1 MFANQIKA
9 GILGATGY
17 AGAELTRI
25 LLGHSK
31 IQTLFLSS
39 VSFQGQTMEAVYPS
53 LLNCGSPKSPIF
65 GTPMMLETAESV
77 IEKSDVIF
85 SCLPHGHAEKAGEVC
100 INQGKLFIDI
110 SADFRFQDDEKTFSK
125 WYGKPYANKELH
137 AMAVYGLPEMN
148 REAIKKARL
157 IANPGCYPTSAELG
171 LMPALWHKIADTSSF
186 IIDSASG
193 VTGAGREPS
202 QSTHFPEANDAIS
215 PYKIGA
221 HRHQPEIDRYVS
233 IMAGTPVETIFTP
246 HLAPMNRGILSTIY
260 FKLSAPLSIDE
271 LHEIYASFYK
281 DEPFIR
287 ILPAGGFASNRTVKY
302 SNFCDISVHLSSNKK
317 TAIIVSAI
325 DNMVKG
331 AAGQAIQNMNIA
343 LGFDET
349 EGLLTVPPAF

>member
-1 MFANQIKA
+1 MYKNQIKA

-25 LLGHSK
+25 LLSHSK

-39 VSFQGQTMEAVYPS
+39 VSFQGQTMETLYPS
-53 LLNCGSPKSPIF
+53 LQNCSSQKSPIF
-65 GTPMMLETAESV
+65 GTPMVLETADSV

-85 SCLPHGHAEKAGEVC
+85 SCLPHGHAEKAGEAC
-100 INQGKLFIDI
+100 IEQGKLFIDI
-110 SADFRFQDDEKTFSK
+110 SADFRFQDDEATFIA

-137 AMAVYGLPEMN
+137 ALAVYGLPEMN
-148 REAIKKARL
+148 REAIKKAKL

-171 LMPALWHKIADTSSF
+171 LMPALWHKIADTSTI

-193 VTGAGREPS
+193 ITGAGREPS
-202 QSTHFPEANDAIS
+202 QSTHFPETNEAIS

-221 HRHQPEIDRYVS
+221 HRHQPEIDRYLS
-233 IMAGTPVETIFTP
+233 IMAGTTVETIFTP

-260 FKLSAPLSIDE
+260 FKLSVAISIKE
-271 LHEIYASFYK
+271 LHSLYLSFYK
-281 DEPFIR
+281 NEPFVR
-287 ILPAGGFASNRTVKY
+287 ILPAGSFASNRTVKY

-349 EGLLTVPPAF
+349 EGLLTIPPAF

>member
-1 MFANQIKA
+1 MYKNQIKA

-25 LLGHSK
+25 LLSHSK

-39 VSFQGQTMEAVYPS
+39 ASFQGQTMETVYPS
-53 LLNCGSPKSPIF
+53 LQNCSSQKSPIF
-65 GTPMMLETAESV
+65 GTPMVLETADSV

-85 SCLPHGHAEKAGEVC
+85 SCLPHGHAEKAGEAC
-100 INQGKLFIDI
+100 IEQGKLFIDI
-110 SADFRFQDDEKTFSK
+110 SADFRFQDDEATFK
-125 WYGKPYANKELH
+125 AWYGKPYANKELH
-137 AMAVYGLPEMN
+137 ALAVYGLPEMN
-148 REAIKKARL
+148 REAIKKAKL
-157 IANPGCYPTSAELG
+157 IANPGCYPTSVELG
-171 LMPALWHKIADTSSF
+171 LMPALWHKIADTSTI

-193 VTGAGREPS
+193 VTGAGREPT
-202 QSTHFPEANDAIS
+202 QSTHFPETNEAIS

-221 HRHQPEIDRYVS
+221 HRHQPEIDRYLS
-233 IMAGTPVETIFTP
+233 IMAGTTVETIFTP

-260 FKLSAPLSIDE
+260 FNLSDSISINE
-271 LHEIYASFYK
+271 LHSLYLSFYK
-281 DEPFIR
+281 NEPFVR
-287 ILPAGGFASNRTVKY
+287 ILPAGSFASNRTVKY

-349 EGLLTVPPAF
+349 EGLLIVPPAF